1 MEVTID
7 TNIFVSDFNLD
18 SPHARVFIDGLT
30 LVPAKLHISE
40 IVLDETINKFRETL
54 EQKAKQLNELQNE
67 VNRLLRRSNTLDMV
81 HTHREIA
88 AYEKNLRDKLENI
101 GANILPYPKSTHK
114 EIVGKIL
121 QRRKPFKSGDAGY
134 RDFLVWDSIRRLE
147 TYGAEEIVFITNN
160 TRDFG
165 TGPYLPD
172 DFVEKRTKNKN
183 FKIVLSLSKFNEE
196 YILPR
201 LKKLELLKGKL
212 QEEKIENFDFKE
224 WLNKHLLTLLAD
236 FDLEDVIVGFPNGV
250 GNVKVTNIV
259 LFNDYKIEMVKE
271 LESGDKLLSYFVNL
285 TVEASVS
292 IDWDDFENYNQ
303 VREYFGETDEFF
315 SLDSSTNAA
324 LKIRG
329 NLILHKDKLDVISEE
344 ITFIDGPYA
353 SIDME

>member
-18 SPHARVFIDGLT
+18 SPHARIFLDGLS

-54 EQKAKQLNELQNE
+54 EQKSKQLNELQNE
-67 VNRLLRRSNTLDMV
+67 VNRLLRRGFSLNLI
-81 HTHREIA
+81 HAQREA
-88 AYEKNLRDKLENI
+88 VAYEKTLLEKLKNV
-101 GANILPYPKSTHK
+101 GANILPYPQSTHK
-114 EIVGKIL
+114 EIVSKIL
-121 QRRKPFKSGDAGY
+121 QRRKPFKNGDSGY

-147 TYGAEEIVFITNN
+147 TFGVEEIVFITNN

-172 DFVEKRTKNKN
+172 DFIEKRTKNKN

-201 LKKLELLKGKL
+201 LKKLELLKEKL
-212 QEEKIENFDFKE
+212 QEGKIENFEFKE
-224 WLNKHLLTLLAD
+224 WLNKNLLQLLGD
-236 FDLEDVIVGFPNGV
+236 CELEEVIVGFPSGV
-250 GNVKVTNIV
+250 GKVRVTDIV
-259 LFNDYKIEMVKE
+259 LFNDYKIETVKE
-271 LESGDKLLSYFVNL
+271 LESADKLLSFSVDL

-292 IDWDDFENYNQ
+292 IDWDDFASHNE
-303 VREYFGETDEFF
+303 VREYVGETDEFF
-315 SLDSSTNAA
+315 SLESSTSAE

-329 NLILHKDKLDVISEE
+329 QLILDKDKLDVISEE
-344 ITFIDGPYA
+344 ITLIDGPYA